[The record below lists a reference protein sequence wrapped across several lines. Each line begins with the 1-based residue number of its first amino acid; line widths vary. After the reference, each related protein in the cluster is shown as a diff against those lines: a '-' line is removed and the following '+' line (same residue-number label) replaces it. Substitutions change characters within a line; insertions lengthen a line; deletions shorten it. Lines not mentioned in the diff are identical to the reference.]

1 MNPEFSF
8 DDLGASHVVP
18 TAKTQTPWDFS
29 GAAKEVAETHARF
42 KTTSIDHKIQK
53 RLKGKSGS
61 SKPRSNEEEE
71 EDDDEEDDEED
82 DQEDVDEDEDSVDE
96 EDEEEEEEVGD
107 SEDEDEED
115 EEGEDEADE
124 EDEEDDED
132 EEDGE
137 DEEEEMEPA
146 PQMGA
151 PSRSMQ
157 RQQKRDLE
165 AVVEP
170 ESEEDVDDEEAEGE
184 AAEDE
189 MVVKHD
195 GDTVAFKASTF
206 AELHLSRALLKACQ
220 ALGYD
225 KPTPIQSLSDP
236 LIDELNTSVCQN
248 WFWKAAGEGVRA
260 FVGEGA
266 SYQTAAFMLPLM
278 ERLMHRPRRVA
289 ATRVLVIVPTRELA
303 VQVHAMTER
312 LAQFTDIRA
321 ALVVGGLSL
330 QAQAAALRSRPEVVV
345 ATPARLVDHLH
356 NTAAVDLD
364 QLAALVLDEADRML
378 EIGFK
383 DQVEQV
389 IKSCPKQRQTL
400 LFSATLSAAVD
411 SLAAMSLVHPAHLTV
426 DRNQSTPVLLTEEV
440 VRLKEGRESDKES
453 MLLALCT
460 RSFSTRC
467 IIFAKTKHQ

>member
-1 MNPEFSF
+1 SSLNFEF
-8 DDLGASHVVP
+8 L
-18 TAKTQTPWDFS
+18 QTR
-29 GAAKEVAETHARF
+29 VAGG
-42 KTTSIDHKIQK
+42 Q
-53 RLKGKSGS
+53 
-61 SKPRSNEEEE
+61 
-71 EDDDEEDDEED
+71 
-82 DQEDVDEDEDSVDE
+82 
-96 EDEEEEEEVGD
+96 
-107 SEDEDEED
+107 
-115 EEGEDEADE
+115 
-124 EDEEDDED
+124 
-132 EEDGE
+132 
-137 DEEEEMEPA
+137 EMEPA

-225 KPTPIQSLSDP
+225 KPTPIQSAVIP
-236 LIDELNTSVCQN
+236 LAMSGRDICGSAKTGSG
-248 WFWKAAGEGVRA
+248 K
-260 FVGEGA
+260 
-266 SYQTAAFMLPLM
+266 TAAFMLPLM

-467 IIFAKTKHQ
+467 IIFAKTKHQVRIQANTCIQ